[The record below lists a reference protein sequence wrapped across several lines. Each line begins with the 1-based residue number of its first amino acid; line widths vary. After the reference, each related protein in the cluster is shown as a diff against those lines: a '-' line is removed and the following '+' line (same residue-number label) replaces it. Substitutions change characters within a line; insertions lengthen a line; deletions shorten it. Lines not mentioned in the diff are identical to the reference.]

1 MLTEKFST
9 TDESRRAA
17 QKDIRFPAHY
27 LPSSRGH
34 YFDRRLR
41 FTRADGSHR
50 RGARSC
56 SRGARFPYP
65 ALKEPR
71 FDDRFASWLYQLNVD
86 AMLEVV
92 MAPHLGRFCL
102 PPGGKFLH
110 KNDEMRIAHG
120 DWNPSYFTK
129 RQFNRELI

>member
-1 MLTEKFST
+1 MLTEKFSPA
-9 TDESRRAA
+9 DESRWAPK
-17 QKDIRFPAHY
+17 KDVRLPAHY

-41 FTRADGSHR
+41 FTCANSSHR

-56 SRGARFPYP
+56 SRGSRFPYP

-71 FDDRFASWLYQLNVD
+71 FDNRFASWLYQFNVD

-92 MAPHLGRFCL
+92 MATHLGRFCL
-102 PPGGKFLH
+102 PPRGKFLH

-120 DWNPSYFTK
+120 D
-129 RQFNRELI
+129 